1 MWRLFTINVDH
12 DRYFLELALD
22 EAEKA
27 LKENTYPVG
36 AIIVDENGNI
46 IAKGRNK
53 VHPKQDATAHAEIDA
68 IRNAGESIFN
78 AKINGKKFTIYSSL
92 EPCPM
97 CTGGI
102 LFAKIKKVVWLLNDD
117 IGFGGYKKIKDAKVF
132 DRKFHEIEAIEEP
145 YDDLKKRQ
153 MELMSKWSANPNNVS
168 NLRKAAILE

>member
-1 MWRLFTINVDH
+1 MSINQ
-12 DRYFLELALD
+12 DRYFLELALA

-27 LKENTYPVG
+27 LNEDTYPVG

-46 IAKGRNK
+46 VAKGRNK
-53 VHPKQDATAHAEIDA
+53 VHPQQDATAHAEIDA

-78 AKINGKKFTIYSSL
+78 AKIKGEKFTIYSTL

-117 IGFGGYKKIKDAKVF
+117 IGFGGYKKIKEANIF
-132 DRKFHEIEAIEEP
+132 DRKLREIEAIEEP
-145 YDDLKKRQ
+145 YDDLKKIQ
-153 MELMSKWSANPNNVS
+153 MDLMSKWSKNHNNVN
-168 NLRKAAILE
+168 NLRKNLLI

>member
-1 MWRLFTINVDH
+1 MFIININQ
-12 DRYFLELALD
+12 DRYFLELALE

-27 LKENTYPVG
+27 LNENTYPVG
-36 AIIVDENGNI
+36 AIIVDDNGNI

-53 VHPKQDATAHAEIDA
+53 VHPQQDATAHAEIDA

-78 AKINGKKFTIYSSL
+78 AKINGEKYTIYSSL

-102 LFAKIKKVVWLLNDD
+102 LFAKIKRVVWLLNDD

-132 DRKFHEIEAIEEP
+132 DRKFSEIEAIEEP

-153 MELMSKWSANPNNVS
+153 MELMGKWSANPNNVT
-168 NLRKAAILE
+168 NLRKAFVPE